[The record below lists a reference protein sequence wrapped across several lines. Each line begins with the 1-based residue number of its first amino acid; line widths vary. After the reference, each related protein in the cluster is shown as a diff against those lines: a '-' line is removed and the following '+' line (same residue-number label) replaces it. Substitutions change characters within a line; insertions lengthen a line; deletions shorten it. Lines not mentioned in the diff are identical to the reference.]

1 MLLKIVGQGFAHGL
15 LHGSRHLAVAQ
26 LGLGLSLKL
35 RLCHLDGDDSGE
47 ALTEVF
53 ACNLDLRLLDLL

>member
-47 ALTEVF
+47 AFAEVF
-53 ACNLDLRLLDLL
+53 TCNLDLRLLDLL